1 MRRGWNNR
9 SNPLGIV
16 LPIIIAIIVLIIIV
30 KVVASNLGSKTTS
43 DNSDGAIA
51 HALVTPK
58 ADAKMS
64 IYMSSDTSNEL
75 KWPTKFYPSDKLLR
89 VTSGDGDI
97 TIEGSTSKIWIEG
110 LTEIAYNGKEGG
122 KEWITLT
129 NGYAWLDSPNGDL
142 KAKLKFFSIELSPGA
157 IAIINQN
164 TRASNIYL
172 LKGEA
177 TISGSAS
184 KTTITGGQMISIL
197 QSESSL
203 SDLTSKVSPLDDFIK
218 QSGIYNR
225 RGWADVTVSSESS
238 GIITGTGAT
247 TSGSG
252 SSSGTTLTQG
262 SAIRITYPE
271 DEMTVDTETITI
283 EGTISAGNISKISF
297 GGRDATILAADKS
310 FILKD
315 FALKAPTNDIA
326 YRVLDSNGISIQKG
340 VITVNVSGKKP
351 TIKKP
356 DVVSYPVSSKSFSIL
371 APVDNPHK
379 TTEESV
385 KIRGSFAPDLVK
397 AIRVNSY
404 QLQQFRAFGTSWTYN
419 ASIANGNMEE
429 GVNEYLI
436 TYIGVDDTVLA
447 TSKIYI
453 VKERAATNPQV
464 SSATGT
470 TATGSVTPKF

>member
-1 MRRGWNNR
+1 
-9 SNPLGIV
+9 
-16 LPIIIAIIVLIIIV
+16 
-30 KVVASNLGSKTTS
+30 
-43 DNSDGAIA
+43 
-51 HALVTPK
+51 
-58 ADAKMS
+58 
-64 IYMSSDTSNEL
+64 
-75 KWPTKFYPSDKLLR
+75 
-89 VTSGDGDI
+89 
-97 TIEGSTSKIWIEG
+97 
-110 LTEIAYNGKEGG
+110 
-122 KEWITLT
+122 
-129 NGYAWLDSPNGDL
+129 
-142 KAKLKFFSIELSPGA
+142 
-157 IAIINQN
+157 
-164 TRASNIYL
+164 
-172 LKGEA
+172 
-177 TISGSAS
+177 
-184 KTTITGGQMISIL
+184 
-197 QSESSL
+197 
-203 SDLTSKVSPLDDFIK
+203 
-218 QSGIYNR
+218 
-225 RGWADVTVSSESS
+225 
-238 GIITGTGAT
+238 
-247 TSGSG
+247 
-252 SSSGTTLTQG
+252 
-262 SAIRITYPE
+262 
-271 DEMTVDTETITI
+271 MTVDTETITI
-283 EGTISAGNISKISF
+283 EGTISAGNIAKISF

-326 YRVLDSNGISIQKG
+326 YRVLDSDGISIQKG

-453 VKERAATNPQV
+453 VKERAATNPSV

>member
-16 LPIIIAIIVLIIIV
+16 LPIIIAIIVLVIIV
-30 KVVASNLGSKTTS
+30 KVVASNVGSKTTS
-43 DNSDGAIA
+43 DNSDGAVA

-64 IYMSSDTSNEL
+64 IYMSSDASNEL

-97 TIEGSTSKIWIEG
+97 TIEGSSSKIGVEW
-110 LTEIAYNGKEGG
+110 LTEIAYNGKDGG
-122 KEWITLT
+122 KEWVTLT

-142 KAKLKFFSIELSPGA
+142 RAKLKFFSAELSPGA

-197 QSESSL
+197 QSEASL

-218 QSGIYNR
+218 QSGIYTR
-225 RGWADVTVSSESS
+225 KGGSEILLALGSS
-238 GIITGTGAT
+238 GIITGTGVT
-247 TSGSG
+247 TSGSSTG
-252 SSSGTTLTQG
+252 AISTQG
-262 SAIRITYPE
+262 SAIRISYPE

-283 EGTISAGNISKISF
+283 EGTINAGNVAKISF

-326 YRVLDSNGISIQKG
+326 YRVLDGDGITVQKG
-340 VITVNVSGKKP
+340 IITVNVSGKKP

-371 APVDNPHK
+371 APGDNPHK

-436 TYIGVDDTVLA
+436 TYIGADDAILA

-453 VKERAATNPQV
+453 VKERAVIAPPLN
-464 SSATGT
+464 STGA
-470 TATGSVTPKF
+470 TATGSVTP

>member
-1 MRRGWNNR
+1 
-9 SNPLGIV
+9 
-16 LPIIIAIIVLIIIV
+16 
-30 KVVASNLGSKTTS
+30 
-43 DNSDGAIA
+43 
-51 HALVTPK
+51 
-58 ADAKMS
+58 
-64 IYMSSDTSNEL
+64 
-75 KWPTKFYPSDKLLR
+75 
-89 VTSGDGDI
+89 
-97 TIEGSTSKIWIEG
+97 
-110 LTEIAYNGKEGG
+110 
-122 KEWITLT
+122 
-129 NGYAWLDSPNGDL
+129 
-142 KAKLKFFSIELSPGA
+142 
-157 IAIINQN
+157 
-164 TRASNIYL
+164 
-172 LKGEA
+172 
-177 TISGSAS
+177 
-184 KTTITGGQMISIL
+184 
-197 QSESSL
+197 
-203 SDLTSKVSPLDDFIK
+203 
-218 QSGIYNR
+218 
-225 RGWADVTVSSESS
+225 
-238 GIITGTGAT
+238 
-247 TSGSG
+247 
-252 SSSGTTLTQG
+252 
-262 SAIRITYPE
+262 
-271 DEMTVDTETITI
+271 MTVDTETITI
-283 EGTISAGNISKISF
+283 EGTISAGNIAKISF

-326 YRVLDSNGISIQKG
+326 YRVLDSDGISIQKG

-453 VKERAATNPQV
+453 VKERAVTNSPV